1 MTAVLARPAPAERP
15 VDPSAAD
22 QVRAVRVRL
31 RRRTTVV
38 CLALAGVLALAFCVA
53 LTLGDFPISLTDVV
67 PALFGQGSTAN
78 QFIVGQLRLPRTGLA
93 VLVGV
98 CLGMSGAIFQ
108 SMLRNPLASPDVIG
122 ITSGASAS
130 AVVAIL
136 VLGYSGLAVSAFAFG
151 GSLLTAIVMYGLA
164 WRQGVAGYRMVLV
177 GIGCAAVLTSVIDF
191 LMTRADVFDAQVALR
206 WLTGSLNGAARG
218 ELATLLLLLVV
229 LVPLTLV
236 AGRALGAL
244 QLGDDAATAVG
255 ARVERSRLLL
265 LLLAVALASVAVAA
279 AGPVGFVAF
288 VSGPI
293 ARRLTRGT
301 GIALVP
307 AGLVGA
313 LVVLLSDVVGQH
325 LLPVELPVGVLTA
338 VVGAPYLLYLLVV
351 SNRVGSGG

>member
-1 MTAVLARPAPAERP
+1 MTAVFTRPTVIER
-15 VDPSAAD
+15 SAVD

-38 CLALAGVLALAFCVA
+38 SFILVAILTVVFGVA
-53 LTLGDFPISLTDVV
+53 LTLGAFPIGLGDVGW
-67 PALFGQGSTAN
+67 ALVGQGSPADR
-78 QFIVGQLRLPRTGLA
+78 FIVGQFRLPRAGLA
-93 VLVGV
+93 VLVGI
-98 CLGMSGAIFQ
+98 CLGMSGAVFQ

-136 VLGYSGLAVSAFAFG
+136 VLGFSGVSVSAFAFG
-151 GSLLTAIVMYGLA
+151 GAVLTAAAMYGLA
-164 WRQGVAGYRMVLV
+164 WRQGVSGYRMVLV
-177 GIGCAAVLTSVIDF
+177 GIGCAAVLGSIVDV
-191 LMTRADVFDAQVALR
+191 LLTRADVYDAQVALR
-206 WLTGSLNGAARG
+206 WLTGSLDGADRG
-218 ELATLLLLLVV
+218 ELSTLALLLVV
-229 LVPLTLV
+229 LIPSIVV
-236 AGRALGAL
+236 ASRALTAL
-244 QLGDDAATAVG
+244 QLGDDTATAVG

-265 LLLAVALASVAVAA
+265 MLLAVALASVAVAA

-307 AGLVGA
+307 AALVGA
-313 LVVLLSDVVGQH
+313 LVVLGSDLIGQH
-325 LLPVELPVGVLTA
+325 LLPVQLPVGVLTA